1 LSDLRVTDVQAALRH
16 FAKEG
21 GHDIIN
27 DPYKLKV
34 DDKQYHSLHN
44 RLYINNAPNNSDFKY
59 VYNLSS
65 YIGHGETPVISH
77 INTEGNSKGL
87 WGRDLRLN
95 TPRVDHDHAPNE
107 TGNHSSSWSP
117 QPDEASNQK
126 GGWVKD
132 HPSGFW
138 FPNGKGGFTGR
149 SFGKIVHDTANPIR
163 DTHEI
168 LARHSKGEIPERGHL
183 VTNGDYRKREV
194 LTPDTFRL
202 FNLQEATDHLT
213 DPLPPRYSP
222 HTPNLTYVKHK
233 DWGGLMLGTYVYDH
247 ETEEMHRHE

>member
-1 LSDLRVTDVQAALRH
+1 MSDLKVTDVQAALRH

-44 RLYINNAPNNSDFKY
+44 RLFINNAPSSSDFKY

-65 YIGHGETPVISH
+65 YIGHGEAPVISH
-77 INTEGNSKGL
+77 LHTEGNSKGL
-87 WGRDLRLN
+87 WSRDLHLN
-95 TPRVDHDHAPNE
+95 TPRVEHTHAPNE
-107 TGNHSSSWSP
+107 TGSHSSSWSH
-117 QPDEASNQK
+117 QPDSNKNGFIQN
-126 GGWVKD
+126 
-132 HPSGFW
+132 HPSGRW
-138 FPNGKGGFTGR
+138 RTNGEGGFSGR
-149 SFGKIVHDTANPIR
+149 SFGKIVHGTATPIR
-163 DTHEI
+163 ETHEI

-183 VTNGDYRKREV
+183 VTNGDYKKREV

-202 FNLQEATDHLT
+202 FNMQEATDHLT

-222 HTPNLTYVKHK
+222 HT
-233 DWGGLMLGTYVYDH
+233 
-247 ETEEMHRHE
+247 